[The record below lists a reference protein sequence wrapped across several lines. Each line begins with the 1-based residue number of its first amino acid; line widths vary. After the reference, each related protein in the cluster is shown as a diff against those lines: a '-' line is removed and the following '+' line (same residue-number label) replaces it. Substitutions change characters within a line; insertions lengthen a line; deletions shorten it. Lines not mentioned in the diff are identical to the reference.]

1 MLSTKTGA
9 KVHKVQT
16 KNVGRKVSVFK
27 KLDEKLLYMRL
38 NTIPPPN
45 DAIANDVV
53 YLNFCSVIVQG
64 KAEPKPRLVKTIKL
78 CLI

>member
-16 KNVGRKVSVFK
+16 KDVGRKMSVFK

-38 NTIPPPN
+38 NTIPLPN
-45 DAIANDVV
+45 GAIANDVI
-53 YLNFCSVIVQG
+53 YLNFCSVVVQG
-64 KAEPKPRLVKTIKL
+64 KPEPKARLLKTIKL
-78 CLI
+78 